1 MKLIVGNK
9 VEHGAL
15 ILVTRP
21 DQLVISCYL
30 WVISVKGSLMIDD
43 FFNNDLPL
51 EGFFVE
57 AICVMVIIIII
68 TSIKKH
74 PIKLH
79 I

>member
-30 WVISVKGSLMIDD
+30 WVISVKGSLMMDD

-57 AICVMVIIIII
+57 AIYVMVIIIII